1 MGADLYMLGAYN
13 KRLQSIQPELEEVL
27 TKLDYYIKYSDEY
40 EKAEKDYITLLDKL
54 HHGVYFRDSYN
65 CKSIAWSLDLSWWI
79 VIYPMLDKDF
89 KLSKHQTHELIKL
102 IKTKDVR
109 IEENSLEYF
118 KSTKEARG
126 YFYDKKAQLL
136 SFLNRAIDNDDEIF
150 CSL

>member
-1 MGADLYMLGAYN
+1 MGADLYMLGTYK
-13 KRLQSIQPELEEVL
+13 KRLQFIQPELEEVL

-40 EKAEKDYITLLDKL
+40 EKAKKDYITLLDKL

-79 VIYPMLDKDF
+79 DIYPMLDKDF
-89 KLSKHQTHELIKL
+89 KLSKFQTHELIKL

-109 IEENSLEYF
+109 IDENSLEYF
-118 KSTKEARG
+118 KSAKEARR

-136 SFLNRAIDNDDEIF
+136 SFLKRAIDDDEIF